1 MRKALLS
8 AAFIAACISA
18 SAQKLT
24 YIPWTDNAFI
34 QGTVISNNGK
44 YVAGSDFMGR
54 GFIYDTENKEMKYF
68 VSPQLGG
75 EDTESTVDAD
85 VRCVTNDGI
94 GVGYLEEVATKFD
107 FATGKYEKI
116 LDEGSIAN
124 YITSDGKIFGITY
137 NKAYQ
142 KTPIMIVDGKKT
154 ELPQSSEAWLGFE
167 NDGMGIRGG
176 NADGSVLL
184 GYGQDNYATFPLM
197 IWALNKDNTTYSVI
211 PVCKK
216 YLDASDFLDGP
227 QDFDWFEGAAI
238 SSNGKYVAI
247 NLHNKNEEQSMEIAR
262 YNVVTDTYENITCPE
277 LSADMWCYAN
287 AIADDGTI
295 VGYIED
301 QMSGA
306 RYACIVK
313 AGETEAK
320 RMSEVFPTLTDIVK
334 MDGNEFNSPCA
345 ITPDGRYIAG
355 FGYVDMDDENLCWG
369 TYYID
374 TQSSTDGVDNA
385 AADAKASKVVASY
398 GIDGKKTRP
407 AANRLHI
414 NKFANGKAVKV
425 VK

>member
-1 MRKALLS
+1 
-8 AAFIAACISA
+8 
-18 SAQKLT
+18 
-24 YIPWTDNAFI
+24 
-34 QGTVISNNGK
+34 
-44 YVAGSDFMGR
+44 
-54 GFIYDTENKEMKYF
+54 
-68 VSPQLGG
+68 
-75 EDTESTVDAD
+75 
-85 VRCVTNDGI
+85 
-94 GVGYLEEVATKFD
+94 
-107 FATGKYEKI
+107 
-116 LDEGSIAN
+116 
-124 YITSDGKIFGITY
+124 
-137 NKAYQ
+137 
-142 KTPIMIVDGKKT
+142 
-154 ELPQSSEAWLGFE
+154 
-167 NDGMGIRGG
+167 MGIRGG

-277 LSADMWCYAN
+277 LSADMWYYAN

-334 MDGNEFNSPCA
+334 MDGNEFNSPYA

>member
-142 KTPIMIVDGKKT
+142 QTPIMIVDGKKT

-167 NDGMGIRGG
+167 NDGMGIGGG

-277 LSADMWCYAN
+277 LSADMWYYAN

>member
-44 YVAGSDFMGR
+44 YVAGSDSQGR

-85 VRCVTNDGI
+85 VRSVTDDGI

-142 KTPIMIVDGKKT
+142 QTPIMIVDGKKT

-167 NDGMGIRGG
+167 NGGMGIRGG

-247 NLHNKNEEQSMEIAR
+247 NLHNKNEELSIEIAR

-277 LSADMWCYAN
+277 LSADMWYYAN

-334 MDGNEFNSPCA
+334 MDGNECNTPCA

>member
-1 MRKALLS
+1 MRKVLLS
-8 AAFIAACISA
+8 AAFIAACVSV

-34 QGTVISNNGK
+34 QGSVISNNGK
-44 YVAGSDFMGR
+44 YVAGSDSQGR
-54 GFIYDTENKEMKYF
+54 GFIYDTEKKEMKYF

-75 EDTESTVDAD
+75 EDTGSLVDAD

-94 GVGYLEEVATKFD
+94 GVGYLEERATKFD
-107 FATGKYEKI
+107 FATGKYEKL
-116 LDEGSIAN
+116 LDESSIAN
-124 YITSDGKIFGITY
+124 YITSDGKIFGLTY
-137 NKAYQ
+137 DNAYDQ
-142 KTPIMIVDGKKT
+142 YPVMIVDGNKT
-154 ELPQSSEAWLGFE
+154 ELPQSSDAWLGFE
-167 NDGMGIRGG
+167 NSGMGITGG

-184 GYGQDNYATFPLM
+184 GYGQDNFASFPM
-197 IWALNKDNTTYSVI
+197 MMWALNKDNTTYSVI
-211 PVCKK
+211 PICKR
-216 YLDASDFLDGP
+216 YFDASMKLDGP
-227 QDFDWFEGAAI
+227 QNFVWFEGAAI

-247 NLHNKNEEQSMEIAR
+247 NLLDKNEGQSMTIAR

-277 LSADMWCYAN
+277 ASEEMWYYAC

-295 VGYIED
+295 VGFTED
-301 QMSGA
+301 QMTGA
-306 RYACIVK
+306 RNAIIVK
-313 AGETEAK
+313 GGETEAK

-334 MDGNEFNSPCA
+334 MDGNECNTPCA